1 LKLAL
6 LTSGLPFPF
15 QGLMTASQTPDGVAT
30 VPIVEESAATGRVR
44 EIYDDIKATKKIDFV
59 PNFWKTLATYPP
71 LLEETWTRLKT
82 VMAPGRLDL
91 KTKEMIAVAV
101 SATNGC
107 SYCIRSHT
115 AALKKLG
122 VDDATLG
129 ELFSVV
135 ALFNATNTLADGY
148 QVRPDVLPPTPAS
161 HPR

>member
-1 LKLAL
+1 MDP
-6 LTSGLPFPF
+6 T
-15 QGLMTASQTPDGVAT
+15 TPADRVAT
-30 VPIVEESAATGRVR
+30 VAVVEEAAATGRVR

-71 LLEETWTRLKT
+71 LLDETWQRLKS
-82 VMAPGRLDL
+82 VMTSGRLDL
-91 KTKEMIAVAV
+91 VTKEMIAVAV

-107 SYCIRSHT
+107 SYCIHSHT

-129 ELFSVV
+129 ELFAVV

-148 QVRPDVLPPTPAS
+148 QVRPDVLPLAAT
-161 HPR
+161 

>member
-1 LKLAL
+1 MNA
-6 LTSGLPFPF
+6 TQP
-15 QGLMTASQTPDGVAT
+15 AEHIAT

-71 LLEETWTRLKT
+71 LLEETWLRLKA
-82 VMAPGRLDL
+82 VMAPGRLDVV
-91 KTKEMIAVAV
+91 TKEMIAVAV

-107 SYCIRSHT
+107 SYCVHSHT

-148 QVRPDVLPPTPAS
+148 QVRPDVMPPAS
-161 HPR
+161 K

>member
-1 LKLAL
+1 
-6 LTSGLPFPF
+6 
-15 QGLMTASQTPDGVAT
+15 MTASQLTERIAT
-30 VPIVEESAATGRVR
+30 VSIVEESAAIGRVR
-44 EIYDDIKATKKIDFV
+44 EIYDDIKATKQIDFV

-71 LLEETWTRLKT
+71 LLEETWFRLKA
-82 VMAPGRLDL
+82 VMAPGRLDVV
-91 KTKEMIAVAV
+91 TKEMIAVAV

-107 SYCIRSHT
+107 SYCIHSHT

-148 QVRPDVLPPTPAS
+148 QVRPDIPPP
-161 HPR
+161 P